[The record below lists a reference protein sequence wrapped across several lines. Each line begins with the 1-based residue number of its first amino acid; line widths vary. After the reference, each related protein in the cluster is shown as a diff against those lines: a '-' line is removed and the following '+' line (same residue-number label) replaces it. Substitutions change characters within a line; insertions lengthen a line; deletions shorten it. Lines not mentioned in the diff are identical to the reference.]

1 MASGPAAGSVP
12 MPFPPTRLPSILA
25 GLVIVLAVSAHGQQD
40 GSPDR
45 TAATADAF
53 RFRSGI
59 EVINVAATVSDQNGR
74 FVTGLRKDDFAVY
87 DDDQPVEITQ
97 FSADRVPVSLGIAL
111 DTSGSMAGDKIR
123 EAERALDR
131 FVYDLLGPD
140 DELFLYRFSNSP
152 ILVQGWTS

>member
-1 MASGPAAGSVP
+1 MASGPAAPSAT
-12 MPFPPTRLPSILA
+12 MPVLRTRLPSILA
-25 GLVIVLAVSAHGQQD
+25 GLVVVLAVAAHGHQD

-45 TAATADAF
+45 TGADAF

-59 EVINVAATVSDQNGR
+59 EVINVTATVSDQNGR
-74 FVTGLRKDDFAVY
+74 FVTGLRKEDFAVY

-123 EAERALDR
+123 EAESALNR

-140 DELFLYRFSNSP
+140 DELFLY
-152 ILVQGWTS
+152 